1 MKSHNTVEYPTT
13 QMLSGYSSYA
23 PQLPETISVH
33 PHFGSTRRFFVD
45 GYVADAVDP
54 NDLPCIQAWLP
65 DGYSQIFRSYVFGP
79 LGFWIMYGT
88 ASLCCKI

>member
-1 MKSHNTVEYPTT
+1 
-13 QMLSGYSSYA
+13 MLSGYSSYA
-23 PQLPETISVH
+23 PQLPDTISVH

-65 DGYSQIFRSYVFGP
+65 DGYSLIFRLYVFGP
-79 LGFWIMYGT
+79 SGFWTRVGNNESVDSDFLSRYP
-88 ASLCCKI
+88 SQSP